1 MQESFEIFFKTKS
14 NISNV
19 IKVSRGPQFGKFGA
33 TFIFFISMF
42 IIILAVIS
50 IVKNQ
55 FTNGFILIGV
65 AVVLFGYLLDFR
77 GFEIDFENNR
87 IRNYKSFLGLRYG
100 EWFNLE
106 EFDTLQVFNQN
117 LLEGR
122 SSPSNGY
129 GSGEYDTHHFYT
141 IILFN
146 RKKDK
151 MIPIYEGRTY
161 PSTMRFA
168 EKLSSHS
175 GLNLIK
181 TVGKNK
187 NEYC

>member
-14 NISNV
+14 NKSNV

-33 TFIFFISMF
+33 TFFFIISMF
-42 IIILAVIS
+42 ILLLAVMS
-50 IVKNQ
+50 ILKNQ
-55 FTNGFILIGV
+55 LMNGFILIGV
-65 AVVLFGYLLDFR
+65 TIVLIGYLLDFR
-77 GFEIDFENNR
+77 GFEIDFDNKR
-87 IRNYKSFLGLRYG
+87 IRNYKSFLGLCYG

-106 EFDTLQVFNQN
+106 EFNTLQIFNQN
-117 LLEGR
+117 LLESR
-122 SSPSNGY
+122 SLGSSGY
-129 GSGEYDTHHFYT
+129 GGKEYDTHHFYT

-151 MIPIYEGRTY
+151 MIPIYEGNNY

-168 EKLSSHS
+168 EKLSLHS

-187 NEYC
+187 EEFC